1 MTKELIGLN
10 GQWVPEHGITDT
22 LPKKVGL
29 SGTTKPVS
37 SNLGIMFKPRKRASM
52 TYVWRERS

>member
-1 MTKELIGLN
+1 MTNEPTGLN
-10 GQWVPEHGITDT
+10 GQRIPEHGITDT

-37 SNLGIMFKPRKRASM
+37 SNLGIMFKP
-52 TYVWRERS
+52 